1 MTFRRK
7 TRALAACLAA
17 WLFLASGPLQ
27 TAQAGMV
34 PTDEILAEETANADR
49 ERLMQFLTRDDVRRQ
64 LEAMGID
71 PAEARAR
78 AGALSDADIAQI
90 ATHLKDDPAGQ
101 SAVGAVV
108 GAAVVIFL
116 VLLITDLLC
125 LTKVFPFTRCAAR

>member
-1 MTFRRK
+1 MTFRRR

-34 PTDEILAEETANADR
+34 STDEILAEETASADR
-49 ERLMQFLTRDDVRRQ
+49 ERVVQFLTRDDVRRQ

-71 PAEARAR
+71 PAEAQAR
-78 AGALSDADIAQI
+78 AGALSDTDIAQI

-101 SAVGAVV
+101 SVGAVI
-108 GAAVVIFL
+108 GAAVLIFL